1 MIDII
6 ISISLAILYSTL
18 LVFYIKYTD
27 NFKIHNW
34 LSVYF
39 TIILISLIIMCIF
52 DDFGIIKF

>member
-1 MIDII
+1 M
-6 ISISLAILYSTL
+6 ISIMILTSLAILYSIL

-34 LSVYF
+34 LLVYF

-52 DDFGIIKF
+52 YDFGIIKF